1 MGWMIRRG
9 EIYFVNLNPIKGHE
23 QAGKRPVLV
32 VSSNLLNS
40 QPLVIIVIPGTKAS
54 NINRDY
60 SVNVRVCAAES
71 GLPEDTV
78 FLCPQI
84 RSLDHR
90 RFFDAHTNQQLT
102 PAGKLTSAKMVQV
115 ETALRIM
122 LEL

>member
-1 MGWMIRRG
+1 MIRRG
-9 EIYFVNLNPIKGHE
+9 EIYFVNLNPTKGHE

-32 VSSNLLNS
+32 VSSNLLNN
-40 QPLVIIVIPGTKAS
+40 QPLVLIVIPGTKAS

-60 SVNVRVCAAES
+60 AVNVRVSVAES

-84 RSLDHR
+84 RSLDQS
-90 RFFDAHTNQQLT
+90 RFLDSVTNQQLA
-102 PAGKLTSAKMVQV
+102 PSGKLSKEKMVQV
-115 ETALRIM
+115 ENALRIV